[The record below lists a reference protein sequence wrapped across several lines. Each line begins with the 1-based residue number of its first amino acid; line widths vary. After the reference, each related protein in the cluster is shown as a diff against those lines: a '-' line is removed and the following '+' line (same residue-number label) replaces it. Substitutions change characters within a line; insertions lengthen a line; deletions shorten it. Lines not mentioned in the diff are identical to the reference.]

1 LIGYL
6 LHWGLFGALTIQLY
20 IYYMAFPKDR
30 AVLKIIV
37 YFVYFLELFQTILV
51 THNCFRS
58 YASGFGDYDALVEVR
73 LLWFT
78 LPVMSAIVSCIGQL
92 FFAYRIH
99 VLSQS
104 KVLPMIVIAFTLTG
118 TAGGLM
124 TGYRVKQSGRMD
136 HLNNVPTTIAGAIWE
151 GTTGICDV
159 LIAGC
164 MTFYLFRGRNSTTS
178 GRTRSI
184 ISKLIRLIIETGT
197 VTATVAT
204 LELFLYIGF
213 PDSTFCTAPILI
225 LPKTYANTIFVIL
238 NSRFR
243 IIGGRDEENYG
254 TVDAVYSGQSMLEF
268 GRGLN
273 QMSTSTQSADRS
285 ISTNQCSTQGQ
296 LPVSNK
302 PRNGMEMTQ
311 TSEIGAL

>member
-1 LIGYL
+1 
-6 LHWGLFGALTIQLY
+6 
-20 IYYMAFPKDR
+20 MAFPKDR
-30 AVLKIIV
+30 VLKIIV

-51 THNCFRS
+51 TLTRS
-58 YASGFGDYDALVEVR
+58 YASGIGDYDALVEVR
-73 LLWFT
+73 LLWYT
-78 LPVMSAIVSCIGQL
+78 LPWTVMSAIAKESDSGSFWMVSCIGQL

-104 KVLPMIVIAFTLTG
+104 KVTYDECSAIVIAFTLTG

-136 HLNNVPTTIAGAIWE
+136 HLNNVPTTIAGA
-151 GTTGICDV
+151 
-159 LIAGC
+159 
-164 MTFYLFRGRNSTTS
+164 LFRGRSSTTS
-178 GRTRSI
+178 GRIRSI
-184 ISKLIRLIIETGT
+184 ISKLIRLIIETGM

-204 LELFLYIGF
+204 PELFLYIGF

-225 LPKTYANTIFVIL
+225 LPKAYANTIFVIL

-254 TVDAVYSGQSMLEF
+254 TVDAVYPGQSMLEF

-273 QMSTSTQSADRS
+273 QMSTSTQSTDRS